1 MDISIPYYEDNSRVS
16 NSAIGWFIK
25 RGPRYFRD
33 MLDGKEEG
41 MNFSFLEKGTMIH
54 EYLLQPDEFWKD
66 YIILDFATPKV
77 KQQKDLLDE
86 YHRLMQVNPL
96 ESQDKLKLSAY
107 KKAYSNKK
115 SDEKCIEEAEGLIMI
130 YQDYLEYLSK
140 KDDNKKIIS
149 FADLQMLKKIKENI
163 QNHKKAN
170 ELLFNY
176 PETFEVHNEFH
187 INWEYPNASSLGDL
201 PCKSLLDRVMI
212 DHTNKKIIL
221 VDIKTTADV
230 YNFKHSVEEFDY
242 CRQLAYYWLA
252 IHWYFKN
259 ELKLNIEEYEYE
271 TYIIAVQSHDGYEV
285 RVFKF
290 NPKTVEERLVAIDY
304 AIKRI
309 AWHKD
314 NNLWDHMK
322 EYYDE
327 DGAEMIC

>member
-1 MDISIPYYEDNSRVS
+1 MLKNKMDISIPYYEDNSRVS

-170 ELLFNY
+170 ELLLIY
-176 PETFEVHNEFH
+176 H
-187 INWEYPNASSLGDL
+187 
-201 PCKSLLDRVMI
+201 LLLKLIMNFI
-212 DHTNKKIIL
+212 LTGKLIELIIL
-221 VDIKTTADV
+221 NV
-230 YNFKHSVEEFDY
+230 
-242 CRQLAYYWLA
+242 
-252 IHWYFKN
+252 
-259 ELKLNIEEYEYE
+259 
-271 TYIIAVQSHDGYEV
+271 
-285 RVFKF
+285 
-290 NPKTVEERLVAIDY
+290 
-304 AIKRI
+304 
-309 AWHKD
+309 
-314 NNLWDHMK
+314 NL
-322 EYYDE
+322 Y
-327 DGAEMIC
+327 

>member
-1 MDISIPYYEDNSRVS
+1 MLKNKMDISIPYYEDNSRVS

-66 YIILDFATPKV
+66 YIILDFAIPKV

-140 KDDNKKIIS
+140 KMII
-149 FADLQMLKKIKENI
+149 
-163 QNHKKAN
+163 
-170 ELLFNY
+170 
-176 PETFEVHNEFH
+176 
-187 INWEYPNASSLGDL
+187 
-201 PCKSLLDRVMI
+201 R
-212 DHTNKKIIL
+212 
-221 VDIKTTADV
+221 
-230 YNFKHSVEEFDY
+230 
-242 CRQLAYYWLA
+242 R
-252 IHWYFKN
+252 
-259 ELKLNIEEYEYE
+259 
-271 TYIIAVQSHDGYEV
+271 
-285 RVFKF
+285 
-290 NPKTVEERLVAIDY
+290 
-304 AIKRI
+304 
-309 AWHKD
+309 
-314 NNLWDHMK
+314 
-322 EYYDE
+322 
-327 DGAEMIC
+327 